1 MDIRVWRDKIIP
13 NGLTHRRARPKAADI
28 ADARCASGHQAA
40 VAMAARADYK
50 SRTAAAFAV
59 AIAGEGKPS

>member
-1 MDIRVWRDKIIP
+1 MDIRVWHDKIISSGP
-13 NGLTHRRARPKAADI
+13 PHRRVRRKVADI
-28 ADARCASGHQAA
+28 ADARRGSSHQAA

>member
-13 NGLTHRRARPKAADI
+13 SSLPHRRARQIAADI
-28 ADARCASGHQAA
+28 ADARRGNGHQAV

-50 SRTAAAFAV
+50 SRTAAAFGV
-59 AIAGEGKPS
+59 AIAGEGKLS